1 MNLNKRKGL
10 TGNGCELMALFAAY
24 RLFINL
30 NLISTSNLVLV
41 PRKFGYEFFLYF
53 LYSVDF

>member
-1 MNLNKRKGL
+1 
-10 TGNGCELMALFAAY
+10 MALFAAY